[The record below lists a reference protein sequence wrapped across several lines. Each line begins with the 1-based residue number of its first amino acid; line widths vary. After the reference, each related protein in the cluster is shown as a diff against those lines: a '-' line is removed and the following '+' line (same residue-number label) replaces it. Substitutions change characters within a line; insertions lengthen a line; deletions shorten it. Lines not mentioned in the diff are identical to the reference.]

1 MTTGS
6 GTPLFNV
13 NRFWERPPLVTAREL
28 MKNGGL
34 WNTFVTIGYGSAFLK
49 LLTGTVPSAVSEISE
64 ALAQGDP
71 DTAYRDMSAIDF
83 SKHVLS
89 QDQRRLLVIQDEV
102 SGWADLGNAVRVIE
116 TLIRNRIVPS
126 WLGKM
131 RDVPRLLEEIP
142 GVGASDH
149 TA

>member
-1 MTTGS
+1 
-6 GTPLFNV
+6 
-13 NRFWERPPLVTAREL
+13 
-28 MKNGGL
+28 
-34 WNTFVTIGYGSAFLK
+34 
-49 LLTGTVPSAVSEISE
+49 VPSAVSEISE

-71 DTAYRDMSAIDF
+71 DTAYRGMSAIDF

-102 SGWADLGNAVRVIE
+102 SGWADLGNPVRVIE

-126 WLGKM
+126 WLVKI

-142 GVGASDH
+142 GIGASDH